1 MHRRILMYIDEY
13 VEKVMRRL
21 KGEVKSSIYRRI
33 EKRERELLRLVYQLA
48 NYVKARG
55 MVGGC

>member
-1 MHRRILMYIDEY
+1 MYIDEY